1 MELVRLGTLAPRGW
15 PDPAVTIG
23 NFDGVHRGHQALV
36 EVAVRDARVAAGTA
50 VVLTFEP
57 HPSAVLSPDRAP
69 STLMTVEQKAEA
81 LASLGVDYLV
91 VLPFTQALSHQTPEE
106 FARLVLR
113 DALGARGVV
122 VGSNF
127 RFGRGRRGDVATLRR
142 LGETMGYRVH
152 GLDPVFHDGA
162 PISSTR
168 IREALARGAVE
179 AVEELLGRLFVVEG
193 TVVPGDGR
201 GRSLGFPTAN
211 LKPENETLPGSGV
224 YACWCQVDA
233 RRDGPPVRAV
243 ANIGRRPT
251 FGGGRSSVEAHLLD
265 FTEDIYGHRLRLGLK
280 ARLREERR
288 FAGPEELRE
297 QIARDVV
304 EARGF
309 LAG

>member
-1 MELVRLGTLAPRGW
+1 MKLVRLGSLAPQGW

-36 EVAVRDARVAAGTA
+36 EMAVRDAGASAGTA

-81 LASLGVDYLV
+81 LASLGADYLV
-91 VLPFTQALSHQTPEE
+91 VLPFTQALSYQTPEE

-142 LGETMGYRVH
+142 LGGALGYRVH

-179 AVEELLGRLFVVEG
+179 AAGELLGRPFFVEG
-193 TVVPGDGR
+193 TVVRGDGR

-211 LKPENETLPGSGV
+211 LELENETLPGSGV
-224 YACWCQVDA
+224 YACWCRVDP
-233 RRDGPPVRAV
+233 RSDGPSVKAV

-251 FGGGRSSVEAHLLD
+251 FGGGHTSVEAHLLD
-265 FTEDIYGHRLRLGLK
+265 FAEDFYGARLRLGFQ

-297 QIARDVV
+297 QIGRDVV

>member
-1 MELVRLGTLAPRGW
+1 MKLVRLGSLAPQGW

-23 NFDGVHRGHQALV
+23 NFDGVHRGHQSLV
-36 EVAVRDARVAAGTA
+36 EVAVRDAGASSGTA

-81 LASLGVDYLV
+81 LASLGADYLV

-142 LGETMGYRVH
+142 LGESMGYRVH

-179 AVEELLGRLFVVEG
+179 AAGELLGRLFFVEG
-193 TVVPGDGR
+193 TVVRGDGR

-211 LKPENETLPGSGV
+211 LELENETLPGGGV
-224 YACWCQVDA
+224 YAGWCRIDP
-233 RRDGPPVRAV
+233 RRDGPPVKAV

-251 FGGGRSSVEAHLLD
+251 FGGGRTSVEAHLLD
-265 FTEDIYGHRLRLGLK
+265 FAEDFYGCRLRLEFQ

-297 QIARDVV
+297 QIGRDVA
-304 EARGF
+304 EARGV